1 MPAEV
6 AKHLEDI
13 KNNEEQVKAYGVE
26 CGVKHCKL
34 LLEKSPLKAM
44 HFQTLNLVST
54 VSEIMHRLNLVKT
67 SELPW
72 GTARRHDEEVRP
84 IFWSFRPSSY
94 MTRTAEWDEYP
105 NGRWGD
111 NKSAAYGNLSDY
123 YLAKKRPIERSDYL
137 REWGVPTS
145 IDQVI
150 QVFISYMKREIEHL
164 PWCDDSSLIEETSL
178 ITEDLIWMNRK
189 GFLTINSQPAVNGLP
204 SNDKNLG
211 WGGAGGYVFQ
221 KPYVEFFCSPENWRK
236 LQPLLQKHPLISYQ
250 AMNQQGEE
258 YSNNFNFPRVNA
270 VTWGV
275 FPGREIIQP
284 TVVDTESFRIWKSEA
299 FDLWL
304 SRWAALYE
312 AEVEASDEMHENYS
326 SEEFSLLHQ
335 EEEKRSIR
343 RDTESPSH
351 DIEEFEKA
359 KQVIHEIHDTWFLVN
374 MVNNDYVTDP
384 HSLFRLFRSLA
395 YDHMSEGEL
404 RQHVE
409 YLEGENTK
417 LRQGLLKLQS
427 ELRELKADKA
437 ETLI

>member
-1 MPAEV
+1 
-6 AKHLEDI
+6 
-13 KNNEEQVKAYGVE
+13 
-26 CGVKHCKL
+26 
-34 LLEKSPLKAM
+34 M
-44 HFQTLNLVST
+44 HFQTLNLVSA

-123 YLAKKRPIERSDYL
+123 YLAKKQPVDRSDYL
-137 REWGVPTS
+137 REWGVPTC
-145 IDQVI
+145 VEEVT
-150 QVFISYMKREIEHL
+150 QVFISYMKGEISHL
-164 PWCDDSSLIEETSL
+164 PWCDDSSLTEETSL
-178 ITEDLIWMNRK
+178 IAEDLIWMNRK

-204 SNDKNLG
+204 STDKNLG

-221 KPYVEFFCSPENWRK
+221 KCYVEFFFSPDNWSK
-236 LQPLLQKHPLISYQ
+236 LQALLRKHPLISYQ
-250 AMNQQGEE
+250 AVNQQGKE

-312 AEVEASDEMHENYS
+312 TDNDTSEDVNENDS

-335 EEEKRSIR
+335 EEEKRSTR
-343 RDTESPSH
+343 RDTESPLH
-351 DIEEFEKA
+351 NPADFACA
-359 KQVIHEIHDTWFLVN
+359 KQVIQEIHDNWFLVN
-374 MVNNDYVTDP
+374 MVNNDYVLDP
-384 HSLFRLFRSLA
+384 HSLFRIFRSLA
-395 YDHMSEGEL
+395 YDHMSEPEL
-404 RQHVE
+404 RRHIE
-409 YLEGENTK
+409 YLEEENTK
-417 LRQGLLKLQS
+417 IKQAMLKLES
-427 ELRELKADKA
+427 EVRELKADRAKS
-437 ETLI
+437 